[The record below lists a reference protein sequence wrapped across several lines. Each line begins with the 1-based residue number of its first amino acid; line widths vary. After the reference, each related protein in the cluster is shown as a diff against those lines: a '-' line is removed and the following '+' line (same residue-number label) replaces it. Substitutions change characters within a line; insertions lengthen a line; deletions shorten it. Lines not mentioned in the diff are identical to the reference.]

1 MSQYKR
7 SLMLVSVSSI
17 AMGGLML
24 MISSGAQ
31 AASNTFDG
39 SQFKVEYGVGFS
51 SPASATW
58 SPTTF
63 IATGSPSTIEVP
75 SAFNWSI
82 DTSGQALSLTWDRS
96 ADFMNF
102 GTPSFIGFR
111 ISDSAN
117 TLANITG
124 VTVTNTTYTANTYG
138 NLVEGFNP
146 AQTTFDANNIYIN
159 LNTAMWHAHPM
170 ASMGDPFRDKI
181 AMTVSFAS
189 APVQEPETYAMLLAG
204 LGLMGAIARRR
215 NRKS

>member
-7 SLMLVSVSSI
+7 SLMLTSVSSA
-17 AMGGLML
+17 AMGGFML

-39 SQFKVEYGVGFS
+39 NQFKVEYGVGFS

-63 IATGSPSTIEVP
+63 IAIGSPSTVEVP
-75 SAFNWSI
+75 SAFNWSL

-102 GTPSFIGFR
+102 GAPSFMGFR

-117 TLANITG
+117 NLANITG

-138 NLVEGFNP
+138 NLVEGFSP
-146 AQTTFDANNIYIN
+146 SQATFDANNIYIN

-189 APVQEPETYAMLLAG
+189 APVPEPETYAMLLAG
-204 LGLMGAIARRR
+204 LGLMGTIARRR
-215 NRKS
+215 NRKG